1 MRLLPL
7 SFLARSLSSCAL
19 ALAAAGGL
27 HAAPLEVT
35 TLTPLTQ
42 TAPTSK
48 TPPIRRFPFVSG
60 LDAHVT
66 ARINNLLF
74 IETFEVPA
82 PVHTSYGLR
91 EVSEEVWQHQ
101 PEIDFQVQRNDA
113 RIFSVMLSTE
123 GCGAYCENY
132 TTPYAFDAA
141 NGRRLGSED
150 IFTLAGR
157 TALSKQLK
165 AANLTAIQTEIHRLQ
180 DEETSARQR
189 KQPPSEDRTAA
200 LKMYAECAQFRQSPE
215 YGTAQGK
222 LQIQTQALVL
232 SMERCSN
239 HALRALDSLGDF
251 SLRFSPEQLKPWLSA
266 YGRTLLLG
274 ETPATA
280 APTTPWG
287 QVLHG
292 KISANMPVT
301 LHLGP
306 LSPDGTLSGSYFY
319 DRYRKPIALSG
330 RFETGTLTLTEADS
344 KETPPPRLVL
354 TPQGEGLR
362 GHWEGAS
369 TLDIV
374 LEP

>member
-1 MRLLPL
+1 MRFFSL
-7 SFLARSLSSCAL
+7 SLLARGLSSCTL
-19 ALAAAGGL
+19 ALATAGAL

-35 TLTPLTQ
+35 PLVQ
-42 TAPTSK
+42 AAAPGK
-48 TPPIRRFPFVSG
+48 TPTVRRFPFVTSVDG
-60 LDAHVT
+60 RGA

-74 IETFEVPA
+74 IESFEVPA
-82 PVHTSYGLR
+82 PVHASYGLR
-91 EVSEEVWQHQ
+91 EVSEEVWQRQ

-113 RIFSVMLSTE
+113 RIFSLTLSAE
-123 GCGAYCENY
+123 GCGAYCEGY

-141 NGRRLGSED
+141 SGRHLSLEDLFTPAGRAALGGQLKSANLAAIQSEIRRLQNED
-150 IFTLAGR
+150 AG
-157 TALSKQLK
+157 
-165 AANLTAIQTEIHRLQ
+165 
-180 DEETSARQR
+180 ARRR
-189 KQPPSEDRTAA
+189 KQPPSQDRTAA
-200 LKMYAECAQFRQSPE
+200 LKMYAECAQFRQSPD
-215 YGTAQGK
+215 YGAVQGK
-222 LQIQTQALVL
+222 LQIQPQALVL

-239 HALRALDSLGDF
+239 HALRALDDLGEF
-251 SLRFSPEQLKPWLSA
+251 SLRFSPDQLKPWLSD
-266 YGRTLLLG
+266 YGRALLLG
-274 ETPATA
+274 ETPGTA

-292 KISANMPVT
+292 KISANMLVT
-301 LHLGP
+301 FYLGA

-330 RFETGTLTLTEADS
+330 RFEAGTLTLTEADS

-369 TLDIV
+369 TLDIA